1 MMSLSDFY
9 DTHYESV
16 IKKYK
21 AKLKKIHP
29 SSQSL
34 HNLLNDT
41 QFIDDIMSKDYQD
54 YINSIPFYNPID
66 DWLGTYID
74 KNDIHG

>member
-21 AKLKKIHP
+21 TKLKKIHP

-34 HNLLNDT
+34 LNLLNDT
-41 QFIDDIMSKDYQD
+41 QFIDDIMSKEYQD

-74 KNDIHG
+74 KNDDM

>member
-16 IKKYK
+16 IKKYIT
-21 AKLKKIHP
+21 KLKKIHP

-34 HNLLNDT
+34 INLLNDT
-41 QFIDDIMSKDYQD
+41 QFIDDIMSKEYQD

-74 KNDIHG
+74 KNDI